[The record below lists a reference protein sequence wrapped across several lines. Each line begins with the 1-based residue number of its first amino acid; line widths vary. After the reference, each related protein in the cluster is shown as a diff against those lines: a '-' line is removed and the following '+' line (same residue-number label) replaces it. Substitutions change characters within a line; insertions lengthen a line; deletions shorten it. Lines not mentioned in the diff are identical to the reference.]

1 LITVSLFRN
10 VLRALAAGVKSTR
23 YETPRNLKV
32 LYIGNFILRM
42 AFGMVILA
50 LPLWVPSKTPVP
62 DWFPGG
68 FSNISGLLAVAI
80 IAVPYPAMEMVT
92 ANYFGIESD
101 KVGRKKII
109 VFGCTLAGISVFLYA
124 LTSNIWFLAGV
135 HAVHGVGAAATV
147 APSVALIADDAAV
160 RDRGRQ
166 MGAFDYS
173 TFTGYISGIVITGV
187 LIHVLPENYGLRG
200 CFIFAGVALFGS
212 ALMLRTYIV
221 EREIPEDVLSRKK
234 ELSHW
239 DELVKAL
246 KNPKIG
252 QIIPI
257 WLIMATLLG
266 LGITYLP
273 RILIESGQT
282 ALEVS
287 LLIGGAGFVLF
298 LLQPF
303 WGKVS
308 DEIGRLP
315 VMVWGVFS
323 IGGILV
329 LLVFFLD
336 EITDFKIPYLAALG
350 ILGLGAGAFIPAALA
365 YLADS
370 SAEEDYGVTMGLYSF
385 TIGFGFFIAEAVGL
399 LLIWYFGDKE
409 GVSALLSFAGGL
421 IALAVLLMVISF
433 FLRRGDEKS

>member
-1 LITVSLFRN
+1 LVTVSLVRK

-42 AFGMVILA
+42 AFGMVILG
-50 LPLWVPSKTPVP
+50 LPLWVPEKTGVP

-68 FSNISGLLAVAI
+68 LSNVSGLLAVAI
-80 IAVPYPAMEMVT
+80 IAVPYPAMEMLT

-109 VFGCTLAGISVFLYA
+109 VFGCTLAGISVFFYA
-124 LTSNIWFLAGV
+124 LTSNIWSLAIV

-147 APSVALIADDAAV
+147 APSVALIADDAAIK
-160 RDRGRQ
+160 DRGRQ

-173 TFTGYISGIVITGV
+173 TFTGYISGIVLAGV
-187 LIHVLPENYGLRG
+187 MISVLPDAYGIRG
-200 CFIFAGVALFGS
+200 CFILAGGALLVA
-212 ALMLRTYIV
+212 ALMLRMYIE
-221 EREIPEDVLSRKK
+221 EREISKEVLEKK
-234 ELSHW
+234 KGLSHW
-239 DELVKAL
+239 DEFLKAL

-273 RILIESGQT
+273 RIMFESGQT
-282 ALEVS
+282 PLMVS
-287 LLIGGAGFVLF
+287 LLFGGAGFVLF

-308 DEIGRLP
+308 DEVGRLP
-315 VMVWGVFS
+315 VMVWGIFS
-323 IGGILV
+323 IGGILI

-336 EITDFKIPYLAALG
+336 EITDLKIPHLAH
-350 ILGLGAGAFIPAALA
+350 
-365 YLADS
+365 
-370 SAEEDYGVTMGLYSF
+370 
-385 TIGFGFFIAEAVGL
+385 
-399 LLIWYFGDKE
+399 
-409 GVSALLSFAGGL
+409 
-421 IALAVLLMVISF
+421 
-433 FLRRGDEKS
+433 LRNTR